1 MDPSRFGPQSPG
13 TLVPAS
19 VVERRAGGIA
29 VPVAGLAFLV
39 RPLPPPLEWER
50 LIGRLWPAL
59 QDVERAVAR
68 LERDAAGFGNPHLL
82 LSPIWRR
89 EARLSSQIEDT
100 IATPEEI
107 ALEQSGLR
115 ADRDDPRE
123 VANYIV
129 ALEHGVRS
137 ELPLCARLLKEMHA
151 KLMASADPRM
161 RVGEYRAVQAYIGS
175 AGLGFARA
183 RFVPAPPGPPLE
195 DAMRDLERF
204 INGQHDGPRLPD
216 LVSIALAH
224 YQFEAIHPFHDGNG
238 RLGRLLIG
246 LSLVRAGVLSHPWM
260 YVSEY
265 FASHRQA
272 YYDRLLAVSERGEW
286 DEWIG
291 FVLHALHEQAIST
304 RARIG
309 LLMEVRSRLIALV
322 QQPRDSVL
330 LRNLIEALFD
340 HPILTISRV
349 EQLCGVSRKGARNL
363 VEKLIDRGIIEPY
376 DAPGRE
382 HRFICRDVMQATD
395 EG

>member
-1 MDPSRFGPQSPG
+1 M
-13 TLVPAS
+13 PAS
-19 VVERRAGGIA
+19 VMEKRGEAA
-29 VPVAGLAFLV
+29 AAPVMGFAFLV
-39 RPLPPPLEWER
+39 QPLPPPLEWDR
-50 LIGRLWPAL
+50 IIGRLWPAL
-59 QDVERAVAR
+59 QDVERAVSR
-68 LERDAAGFGNPHLL
+68 LERDAAGFANPHIL

-137 ELPLCARLLKEMHA
+137 ELPLCVRLLKEMHG
-151 KLMASADPRM
+151 KLMASADPRV
-161 RVGEYRAVQAYIGS
+161 RVGEYRSVQAYIGS
-175 AGLGFARA
+175 AGMGFARA
-183 RFVPAPPGPPLE
+183 RFVPAPPGQPLE

-204 INGQHDGPRLPD
+204 MNGQHSGPRLPD
-216 LVSIALAH
+216 LVSVALTH

-246 LSLVRAGVLSHPWM
+246 LSLVRLGVLSQPWM

-265 FASHRQA
+265 FASHRQE

-286 DEWIG
+286 EAWIG
-291 FVLHALHEQAIST
+291 FVSHALHEQAIST
-304 RARIG
+304 RARMG
-309 LLMEVRSRLIALV
+309 LLIDVRTRLVAMV

-340 HPILTISRV
+340 HPILTYSRV
-349 EQLCGVSRKGARNL
+349 EQLCGVSSKGARNL
-363 VEKLIDRGIIEPY
+363 VERLVQRGVIEPY
-376 DAPGRE
+376 AAPGRE
-382 HRFICRDVMQATD
+382 HRFICWEVMRATD